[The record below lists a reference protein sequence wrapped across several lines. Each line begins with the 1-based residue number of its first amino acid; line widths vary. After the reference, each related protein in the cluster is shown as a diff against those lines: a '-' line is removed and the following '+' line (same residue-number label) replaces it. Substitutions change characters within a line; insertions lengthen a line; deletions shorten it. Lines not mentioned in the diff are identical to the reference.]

1 MFKNLHVNYSNT
13 GSIYALNR
21 INSTSDFHDQSQ
33 VMNGASYLYME
44 IFGDAGKHSPMAVT
58 VSALPYNVAVEV
70 EGVFEIATI

>member
-1 MFKNLHVNYSNT
+1 
-13 GSIYALNR
+13 
-21 INSTSDFHDQSQ
+21 
-33 VMNGASYLYME
+33 MNGASYLYME